1 MSGEDGQDANRKFL
15 ESLQRLAAM
24 LKDLDEKSTKQQKQ
38 GVEPRGLPLSHWR
51 ELTSEVEGAYQ
62 MLTGGAALV
71 HSTSTKYTLVGKI
84 DSVEGAKLSGDL
96 LKGCELVGTA
106 TLVIF
111 DPNVGCGQSMRCF
124 LKRSSRSIVATVIN
138 LVTSFVDGSA
148 LEEQVGAQKTGA
160 VWSSCDAVAKVPK
173 GNRNAMRRDLFTWV
187 MECNETMEEFQEMI
201 DLGPAPQQTDASNQ
215 DADGESWDD
224 GDEDQYSDTELE
236 VAKASLA
243 LIKCSRGTMSV
254 VLKACECA
262 GDEIVTSEGETLRK
276 KAILQWMSD
285 LHAMSRIVGEGATD
299 LGALLYPP
307 MNFSP
312 TDEGDGE
319 ASDIFQATTL
329 GRQIATQA
337 AAIEAVNAFIL
348 DSSPTTED
356 GSSLESLNLSEDV
369 TSMAAK
375 LRTAGE
381 SRKQEAGEALS
392 TTSN

>member
-1 MSGEDGQDANRKFL
+1 
-15 ESLQRLAAM
+15 
-24 LKDLDEKSTKQQKQ
+24 
-38 GVEPRGLPLSHWR
+38 
-51 ELTSEVEGAYQ
+51 
-62 MLTGGAALV
+62 
-71 HSTSTKYTLVGKI
+71 
-84 DSVEGAKLSGDL
+84 
-96 LKGCELVGTA
+96 VGTA

-201 DLGPAPQQTDASNQ
+201 DLGPAPQQIDASNQ

-319 ASDIFQATTL
+319 ASDIFQATSL